1 MFQIEFQLTNLGQ
14 ESYFAISSE
23 ERYIN
28 PGQVNFPDTSLT
40 HGLSE
45 RKAFVRKDETHP
57 LIISIHVPSDARI
70 GTTKEI
76 TIEVQPYVNTNTGNN
91 LNVDNVLR
99 ITRIKSKIFLK

>member
-1 MFQIEFQLTNLGQ
+1 MDENAFAHIQIEFQLTNLGQ

-57 LIISIHVPSDARI
+57 IIISLHVPRDAKV

-76 TIEVQPYVNTNTGNN
+76 TIEVQPYVNTNTGAY
-91 LNVDNVLR
+91 
-99 ITRIKSKIFLK
+99 SKFSTQCKLEWA